1 MIDISDLNFSYKDG
15 TTVFDRFNF
24 FIKRGESWSIIG
36 PSGCGKTTLLYL
48 IAGLKQPTSG
58 HIHIAGHQITAP
70 RPDTGLVLQNHGLL
84 PWATVYE
91 NTILGFKIR
100 HLYGPDGKHCPTC
113 VPQDS
118 VKEKALTDYWLS
130 WLGIDD
136 LADKYPGQLS
146 GGQIQRTAI
155 ARTLVLE
162 PDLLLMDE
170 PFSALDA
177 PIRSE
182 LQKEMKRFH
191 AETGLTSITVT
202 HDIEEAVILGAKI
215 LVLTPGINTVPLIME
230 NRLAGIDDRIDHP
243 DFKPICRELH
253 QAMGDLS

>member
-1 MIDISDLNFSYKDG
+1 MIDISDLNFSYSDG
-15 TTVFDRFNF
+15 TTIFDQFNVS
-24 FIKRGESWSIIG
+24 IKRGESWSIVG

-48 IAGLKQPTSG
+48 IAGLKHPTSG
-58 HIHIAGHQITAP
+58 TIRIAGHQITAP
-70 RPDTGLVLQNHGLL
+70 RPGTGLVLQDHGLL

-100 HLYGPDGKHCPTC
+100 HLYGPDGKHCPAGM
-113 VPQDS
+113 PKDRDREEQ
-118 VKEKALTDYWLS
+118 LTDYWLS
-130 WLGIDD
+130 WLGIND

-146 GGQIQRTAI
+146 GGQLQRTAI

-177 PIRSE
+177 PTRNE

-202 HDIEEAVILGAKI
+202 HDIEEAVILGSNI
-215 LVLTPGINTVPLIME
+215 LVLTSRVNTVPLIME
-230 NRLAGIDDRIDHP
+230 NRLAGTDHLTDHP
-243 DFKPICRELH
+243 EFKPLCQELH
-253 QAMGDLS
+253 RVMGDGV